1 MKNNLQVL
9 RAERRL
15 SQDDLAKL
23 LEVAERTII
32 HMLLSVNF
40 ANLFSQRFALSALKA
55 LTAKDAKFSQR
66 IQRRNTFSVGFHIS

>member
-1 MKNNLQVL
+1 MKNNLHVL

-15 SQDDLAKL
+15 PQDDLAKL

-40 ANLFSQRFALSALKA
+40 ANLFSQRFALSAVKA
-55 LTAKDAKFSQR
+55 FPPLADAKDVKFSQ
-66 IQRRNTFSVGFHIS
+66 ITQSEDI